1 MTIESDIDGVAIEPE
16 DDTEVYGVVV
26 EMLGAS
32 RVLVRCMDGEERIC
46 RIPGRMK
53 NKVWISEDDIVI
65 VEPWEWQDEK
75 GDIVHKYGNNEVK
88 LLEDENLIG

>member
-32 RVLVRCMDGEERIC
+32 RVLVRCMDGEERVC

-53 NKVWISEDDIVI
+53 NKVWIQEDNIVI

-75 GDIVHKYGNNEVK
+75 GDVVHKYGNSEVK
-88 LLEDENLIG
+88 ILEDENLIG